1 MVASPKAIIHI
12 VKVASVKDILYRVIV
27 ASIVTLYVVITTATE
42 MLFLFDR
49 SHY

>member
-1 MVASPKAIIHI
+1 MVASPKAIIYI

-42 MLFLFDR
+42 MLFLFDP
-49 SHY
+49 SHC